1 MGEELVSRDESFVF
15 RDIRIF
21 ESFGHT
27 FHGLFGLLQ
36 RLPDIPESLGQGLD
50 IHIGRDR
57 YLWAFRNENIFG
69 NGSITQMRDLKIVRE
84 DTLHETIASYI
95 RDGDHIIADIDEM
108 KSLICDMIKVGHMF
122 AMDRDRLRDAI
133 EDFVYLCQ
141 PDDELN
147 KDRLMKSLEYD
158 DEETDEEYEDDYSP
172 RPPVKRGLPET
183 RHAKCQNIC
192 KAQTICSGGVCHK
205 IEEATEAAEKVVE
218 DVSDA
223 VQETKE
229 TVADVSEVAEAVADA
244 KEEVVAEVADVVAP
258 VKDEN
263 EVAAE

>member
-1 MGEELVSRDESFVF
+1 L
-15 RDIRIF
+15 
-21 ESFGHT
+21 
-27 FHGLFGLLQ
+27 GLKYN
-36 RLPDIPESLGQGLD
+36 
-50 IHIGRDR
+50 H
-57 YLWAFRNENIFG
+57 
-69 NGSITQMRDLKIVRE
+69 MRDLKIVRE

-108 KSLICDMIKVGHMF
+108 KSLICDMIKGGHMF

-172 RPPVKRGLPET
+172 RPPVTSAKTSLPET
-183 RHAKCQNIC
+183 RHEQCQNIC
-192 KAQTICSGGVCHK
+192 KSKTICSNGVCHK
-205 IEEATEAAEKVVE
+205 IEEAAEAVEKVVE
-218 DVSDA
+218 DVADA
-223 VQETKE
+223 VHETKE
-229 TVADVSEVAEAVADA
+229 ADADVSKVAEAVAEA
-244 KEEVVAEVADVVAP
+244 KDDVADVADVVDP
-258 VKDEN
+258 VKEDEDED

>member
-1 MGEELVSRDESFVF
+1 
-15 RDIRIF
+15 
-21 ESFGHT
+21 
-27 FHGLFGLLQ
+27 
-36 RLPDIPESLGQGLD
+36 
-50 IHIGRDR
+50 
-57 YLWAFRNENIFG
+57 
-69 NGSITQMRDLKIVRE
+69 MRDLKIVRE

-108 KSLICDMIKVGHMF
+108 KSLICDMIKGGHMF

-158 DEETDEEYEDDYSP
+158 DETDEEYEDDYSP
-172 RPPVKRGLPET
+172 RPPVKTSLPET
-183 RHAKCQNIC
+183 RHSQCQNTC
-192 KAQTICSGGVCHK
+192 KSQTICSGGVCHK
-205 IEEATEAAEKVVE
+205 IEEAAEAVEKVVE
-218 DVSDA
+218 DVADA

-229 TVADVSEVAEAVADA
+229 AVADVSEVAETVADA
-244 KEEVVAEVADVVAP
+244 KEEVVPDVETVADVVAP

-263 EVAAE
+263 EIAAE

>member
-1 MGEELVSRDESFVF
+1 
-15 RDIRIF
+15 
-21 ESFGHT
+21 
-27 FHGLFGLLQ
+27 
-36 RLPDIPESLGQGLD
+36 
-50 IHIGRDR
+50 
-57 YLWAFRNENIFG
+57 
-69 NGSITQMRDLKIVRE
+69 MRDLKIVRE

-95 RDGDHIIADIDEM
+95 KAGDHIIADIDEM
-108 KSLICDMIKVGHMF
+108 KTLICDMIKGGHMF

-172 RPPVKRGLPET
+172 RPPATSAKASLPET
-183 RHAKCQNIC
+183 RHSQCKDIC
-192 KAQTICSGGVCHK
+192 KAQTPCCSGGACHK
-205 IEEATEAAEKVVE
+205 IEDAVEAVEKVVS
-218 DVSDA
+218 DVTDA
-223 VQETKE
+223 VHETK
-229 TVADVSEVAEAVADA
+229 EAVADV
-244 KEEVVAEVADVVAP
+244 EEAVADVVAP

>member
-1 MGEELVSRDESFVF
+1 
-15 RDIRIF
+15 
-21 ESFGHT
+21 
-27 FHGLFGLLQ
+27 
-36 RLPDIPESLGQGLD
+36 
-50 IHIGRDR
+50 
-57 YLWAFRNENIFG
+57 
-69 NGSITQMRDLKIVRE
+69 MRDLKIVRE

-95 RDGDHIIADIDEM
+95 KGGDHIIADIDEM
-108 KSLICDMIKVGHMF
+108 KSLICDMIKGGHMF

-172 RPPVKRGLPET
+172 RPRSTSAQNRLPET
-183 RHAKCQNIC
+183 RDSQCQNTC
-192 KAQTICSGGVCHK
+192 KSQTPCCGGGVCHK
-205 IEEATEAAEKVVE
+205 IAEAAEAAEKVVE
-218 DVSDA
+218 DITDA

-229 TVADVSEVAEAVADA
+229 AVADVEEAVAD
-244 KEEVVAEVADVVAP
+244 VVADAEGVVAP